1 MIPHDPCSVKGVP
14 VVFSLSFQIF
24 VQKLGFHPPG
34 HGLEGVLLG
43 AVPDFSVLPG
53 LAHFFAGA
61 K

>member
-1 MIPHDPCSVKGVP
+1 